1 MASAGRAYPGTY
13 DPVTGEVEGAVDA
26 QGNPVRRP
34 GDLSILE
41 GRVEMAAGRT
51 GDGPVT
57 AEAEAPGR
65 RSGAR
70 RRTVNSVLFLLAV
83 VLLSACAVGAV
94 LFWQE
99 RQERAEATDLQ
110 EQYGEVLQ
118 AATTQAEAFVNI
130 DYRSA
135 EEGYAKV
142 AEGATGDFKDQYDT
156 SRESL
161 AQVLT
166 DNESVMTGDV
176 LWAGVSTL
184 DRDSATVLVA
194 TSGTVSNTQTE
205 NKPVA
210 RNFRLQL
217 ALERVGGRWLTADL
231 VFVG

>member
-1 MASAGRAYPGTY
+1 
-13 DPVTGEVEGAVDA
+13 
-26 QGNPVRRP
+26 
-34 GDLSILE
+34 
-41 GRVEMAAGRT
+41 MAAGRT
-51 GDGPVT
+51 GDRPVT
-57 AEAEAPGR
+57 AEVEAPGR
-65 RSGAR
+65 TSGGR
-70 RRTVNSVLFLLAV
+70 RRTVNSVLFLVAM

-99 RQERAEATDLQ
+99 RQERAGATDLQ
-110 EQYGEVLQ
+110 EHYGEVLR
-118 AATTQAEAFVNI
+118 AATAQAEAFVNI

-135 EEGYAKV
+135 EDSYAKV
-142 AEGATGDFKDQYDT
+142 AEGATGDFRDQYDT
-156 SRESL
+156 SRDSVT
-161 AQVLT
+161 QVLT

-205 NKPVA
+205 NQPVA

-217 ALERVGGRWLTADL
+217 ELERVGDRWLTADL